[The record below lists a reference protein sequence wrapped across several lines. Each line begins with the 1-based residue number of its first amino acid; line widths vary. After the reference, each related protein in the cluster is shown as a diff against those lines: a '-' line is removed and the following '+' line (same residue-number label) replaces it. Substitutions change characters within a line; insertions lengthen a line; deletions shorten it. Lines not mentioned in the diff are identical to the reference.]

1 MKRLI
6 VMMLGGAKRVSIAR
20 MIAEACERRGI
31 EPVMA
36 SYELREDE
44 PIATVAKVVK
54 GLKWNDP
61 GVSDHIIEALRS
73 MGTPEDSYAV
83 IPFVDGSIEIAAR
96 LSQENDWIYSP
107 TSDTE
112 KSKALFDKVESATL
126 FEQHGLP
133 VPPTIDDIDPIYPL
147 IAKPRKG
154 SASKGIKIVRSEA
167 DLPKENGSDY
177 LLQELI
183 EPADEYTADCFISQE
198 GEILAISPRKRI
210 DIAGGEVTRS
220 VTIDYPK
227 LKTLSSTVITRL
239 GLKGAVTI
247 QWIER
252 RGSGDPLLMEINP
265 RLGGGA
271 VCSVH
276 AGADLPG
283 FIVDE
288 ATGKKPLPTAEIQ
301 PNVEIARY
309 FQEVVF
315 KYIPQ

>member
-1 MKRLI
+1 
-6 VMMLGGAKRVSIAR
+6 MLGGAKRVPMAR
-20 MIAEACERRGI
+20 MIAEACRQRGV

-44 PIATVAKVVK
+44 PIASVAKVVK
-54 GLKWNDP
+54 GLKWGDP
-61 GVSDHIIEALRS
+61 GVKTHIINTLRS
-73 MGTPEDSYAV
+73 LGTQDDSYAV
-83 IPFVDGSIEIAAR
+83 VPFVDGSIEIAAQ
-96 LSQENDWIYSP
+96 LSLENEWIYSP
-107 TSDTE
+107 TSDAE
-112 KSKALFDKVESATL
+112 KSKALFDKVESAIL
-126 FEQHGLP
+126 FEKHGLP
-133 VPPTIDDIDPIYPL
+133 VPATIDDIDPIYPL
-147 IAKPRKG
+147 IAKPRRG

-167 DLPKENGSDY
+167 DLPRENSSDY

-183 EPADEYTADCFISQE
+183 EPADEYTVDCFISQE

-210 DIAGGEVTRS
+210 DITGGEVTR
-220 VTIDYPK
+220 TMTTDYPK
-227 LKTLSSTVITRL
+227 LKDLSATVIKRL

-252 RGSGDPLLMEINP
+252 KGSGNPLLMEINP

-288 ATGKKPLPTAEIQ
+288 ATGKKPNPAVKIQ

-315 KYIPQ
+315 KHLPQ